1 MEDKVFRKPSKFCK
15 TSKIVKFKYLD
26 FDLLRCI
33 RHEEQEP
40 KPETVSFPDIPE
52 IILTTTFKPI
62 LQTDPA
68 SSSSISNKFKQTEE
82 EIKPISQE
90 ITGNPEIGPD
100 SQKVKKGKDDEKERE
115 DDTQFPNKKAGV
127 FSKLLGYKIKRIK
140 ETYSNFKKYLF
151 L

>member
-1 MEDKVFRKPSKFCK
+1 MQNL
-15 TSKIVKFKYLD
+15 KIVKFKYLD

-52 IILTTTFKPI
+52 IILTTTYKPI
-62 LQTDPA
+62 LQTDQA
-68 SSSSISNKFKQTEE
+68 SLSSISYKFKQTDQK
-82 EIKPISQE
+82 INPISPE
-90 ITGNPEIGPD
+90 IAGNPEIVPE
-100 SQKVKKGKDDEKERE
+100 SEKVEKGKDKEEEDETKL
-115 DDTQFPNKKAGV
+115 TNKKTGV